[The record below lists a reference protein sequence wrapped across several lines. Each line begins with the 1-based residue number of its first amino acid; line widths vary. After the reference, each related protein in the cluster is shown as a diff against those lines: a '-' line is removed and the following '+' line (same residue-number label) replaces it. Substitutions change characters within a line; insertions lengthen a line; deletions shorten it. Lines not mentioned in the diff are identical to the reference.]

1 MSQFFFF
8 SKNTFSNKGQICGC
22 HRWGVWGGGQVG
34 GLGQGERKA
43 PVSSYKMSSGEC
55 NAQHGEYN

>member
-8 SKNTFSNKGQICGC
+8 SKNSFSNKGQI
-22 HRWGVWGGGQVG
+22 WGGHRGGGGGGGRVG